1 DSSFTDLPAGGYTV
15 GVIDSHGCTWN
26 QAMTITTQPLVPLV
40 NFLVATQ
47 QNVLDTLQ
55 VEDISSPRPD
65 SVQWSFDTATL
76 LLGHDTLGPLIRYT
90 KPGTYPASMRAYY
103 TGCDF
108 SISQNILIQ
117 PYDTNSTSPMVLAGL
132 SIDTATLAPNPNSGT
147 FNLYVKLYKAQ
158 RLVLTVTSLAGQPV
172 FRKQWDGQQIISEQI
187 SLPSNIVSG
196 AYIAELV
203 TETDIRDYNIIVT
216 K

>member
-1 DSSFTDLPAGGYTV
+1 
-15 GVIDSHGCTWN
+15 
-26 QAMTITTQPLVPLV
+26 
-40 NFLVATQ
+40 
-47 QNVLDTLQ
+47 
-55 VEDISSPRPD
+55 
-65 SVQWSFDTATL
+65 
-76 LLGHDTLGPLIRYT
+76 
-90 KPGTYPASMRAYY
+90 MRAYY

-147 FNLYVKLYKAQ
+147 FNIYVKLYKAQ